1 MVCVCSLGIM
11 NFLSGGNAQCQ
22 YKKAIAESFG
32 FMLAVSLCVS
42 TSLLEW
48 DRVNMLAVLAG
59 KEYLKSV

>member
-1 MVCVCSLGIM
+1 M

-32 FMLAVSLCVS
+32 FMLAVSLCDS
-42 TSLLEW
+42 TSLLER
-48 DRVNMLAVLAG
+48 DLVNMLAVLAG

>member
-1 MVCVCSLGIM
+1 M

-22 YKKAIAESFG
+22 YKKRIAESFG